1 MSPQFRNEPCC
12 AWRRRKRRPY
22 ERRVMSD
29 RTVLALVPPAPATP
43 RERGELQRGQ
53 CIEQTRRYRLL
64 SQVGEG
70 GMGTIWRALDEA
82 LDREVAISPQARCA
96 DRVAVAFAARRRS
109 VRASSTR
116 TSCACWMQG
125 SQLRD
130 GDEWLAMDLLHGHDL
145 GDLLEMQG
153 RIGIPVLVDV
163 FSQALGALAYVHARR
178 LVHRDI
184 KPYNIFVARRPGER
198 GFVVKLIDFG
208 ICRNLGVP
216 EAADHDQIVGDPRY
230 MPPEQAKLGA
240 PVDARTNL
248 YALGLSFAEAATG
261 RHPYGAWFG
270 APVHELLRA
279 HRNGLQAEPSSALPG
294 GVSRGFRLAFDNLV
308 AKACAPDPTARF
320 ADAESMVDALAG
332 LAGR

>member
-1 MSPQFRNEPCC
+1 
-12 AWRRRKRRPY
+12 
-22 ERRVMSD
+22 MSD

-43 RERGELQRGQ
+43 RERVELQRGQ

-82 LDREVAISPQARCA
+82 LDREVAIKFLKVDVPTAY
-96 DRVAVAFAARRRS
+96 RRRFRREAKVGAS
-109 VRASSTR
+109 FEHANLVRVLDA
-116 TSCACWMQG
+116 G

-163 FSQALGALAYVHARR
+163 FSQALRALAYVHARR

-184 KPYNIFVARRPGER
+184 KPYNIFVARRPGEG
-198 GFVVKLIDFG
+198 GFIVKLIDFG
-208 ICRNLGVP
+208 ICRNLGAP
-216 EAADHDQIVGDPRY
+216 EAADDQIVGDPRY
-230 MPPEQAKLGA
+230 MPPEQAKLGM
-240 PVDARTNL
+240 PVDARTDL

-261 RHPYGAWFG
+261 IHPYAAWFG
-270 APVHELLRA
+270 APVHDLLRA
-279 HRNGLQAEPSSALPG
+279 HRNGLQAVPSSALPG
-294 GVSRGFRLAFDNLV
+294 SVSRGFRHAFDELV

-320 ADAESMVDALAG
+320 ADAESMLDALAG